1 MISAHPISR
10 ILAIDAAPFIGGA
23 QMSFLSTLQE
33 LSRRGFDL
41 LLATASPQFA
51 DLAKLQD
58 IPTQLFNARHW
69 PTTPLGACKYVMD
82 KLNSTP
88 ILNKLIR
95 DFKPEIIHA
104 NAIRSILILPKIKH
118 IPILLHDRDYNF
130 PNTFVKIAKQK
141 FKHNLTIAAISPLV
155 AEKWRGIIDENRL
168 NVLYN
173 GFYLQE
179 IENTIPIQLPKDKF
193 SIIIAADFVKWKR
206 HDRFIEAIKKLN
218 RKDIRAIIKARH
230 RNDDL
235 ELSKNIHD
243 QTHGLQYEGIFD
255 FNVNDEPALP
265 YIAAA
270 DLLVSCSENE
280 PFGRT
285 IVEALTL
292 GKPVVVCKGTGLDEI
307 LAESKA
313 ATLVDPIGLP
323 NAINDWLDRQ
333 KLKDMEQH
341 ARNTAKQFNIK
352 PHADHLIGIYQN
364 MTYS

>member
-1 MISAHPISR
+1 MTPSRPISR

-51 DLAKLQD
+51 DLARLQD
-58 IPTQLFNARHW
+58 IPAQLIHARHW
-69 PTTPLGACKYVMD
+69 PASPSGACKYVID
-82 KLNSTP
+82 KLKSTP
-88 ILNKLIR
+88 TLKKIIR
-95 DFKPEIIHA
+95 DFKPDIIHA
-104 NAIRSILILPKIKH
+104 NAIRSILILPKTKH
-118 IPILLHDRDYNF
+118 IPVLLHDRDYNF
-130 PNTFVKIAKQK
+130 PTIFVKIAKRK
-141 FKHNLTIAAISPLV
+141 FNHNLTIAAISPLV
-155 AEKWRGIIDENRL
+155 AEKWRGIVDENRL

-206 HDRFIEAIKKLN
+206 HDRFIDAIKKLN
-218 RKDIRAIIKARH
+218 RKDIRAIIKARE

-235 ELSKNIHD
+235 ELSMKIDDQAHD
-243 QTHGLQYEGIFD
+243 AQYEGVFD
-255 FNVNDEPALP
+255 LNVNHESALP

-285 IVEALTL
+285 IVEALAL

-313 ATLVDPIGLP
+313 ATLVEPADLP

-333 KLKDMEQH
+333 KLKDTVQH

-352 PHADHLIGIYQN
+352 PHADNLIGIYQN
-364 MTYS
+364 MAYS